1 MSTLIKKEVEIVNK
15 LGLHLRA
22 AAAFV
27 KLSNKFNS
35 EIFLQVDSNQ
45 ANGKSIMSLMA
56 LAASFGTK
64 IKITAKGIDAKE
76 AINELSELVRNKF
89 GEKE

>member
-76 AINELSELVRNKF
+76 AIDELSELVRNKF

>member
-35 EIFLQVDSNQ
+35 EIILQVDSNQ

-64 IKITAKGIDAKE
+64 IKITVKGIDAKE